1 MMRLELGRGR
11 SFWQPRRSVRHG
23 DKVSLSGCLSLC
35 FQCDLVKL
43 VKYPGYEEFLGQI
56 GRLGQFAG
64 WCSCQT
70 SLCRLAGELGCPTKN
85 TSRSIWKGKKTN
97 VNLLP
102 LQNAPDPYPPR
113 NRRPQIH
120 LRRAPTVKVSKSL
133 TLRGL
138 IRPPGPSNTANLLPL
153 RLSNQKTQ

>member
-1 MMRLELGRGR
+1 MDRLAGLDGLPAGAA
-11 SFWQPRRSVRHG
+11 
-23 DKVSLSGCLSLC
+23 
-35 FQCDLVKL
+35 VKL
-43 VKYPGYEEFLGQI
+43 H
-56 GRLGQFAG
+56 FAG
-64 WCSCQT
+64 WQVN
-70 SLCRLAGELGCPTKN
+70 LAARLKTPADLFG
-85 TSRSIWKGKKTN
+85 KGKKTN